1 MIKKRNLIGQVGLV
15 IITFGIYAI
24 YWYYKMLEEMK
35 FLSKDN
41 EVSPGLWT
49 FLLFIPIVN
58 IWSYYKFC
66 ELYENI
72 SSDNFNKW
80 LLFVL
85 WLVFSPA
92 VWFIVQNEMNKK
104 AIQTPAIV
112 V

>member
-1 MIKKRNLIGQVGLV
+1 MIKKRNMIGQVGLV

-35 FLSKDN
+35 FLSKVP

-49 FLLFIPIVN
+49 FLLFIPIIN

-66 ELYENI
+66 ELYEKI
-72 SSDNFNKW
+72 SSDNFNMW

-85 WLVFSPA
+85 WLVFFPA

-104 AIQTPAIV
+104 ADQTPAIV
-112 V
+112 A